1 MITFNPDKFG
11 YYEVDGRTTYSKMEA
26 AEWAH
31 LNKSKVRWN
40 FNDVAFS
47 SVDWSVEPSSSLW
60 DLYKARARQ
69 IRAAYDYVVL
79 WYSGGSDSHNMLLAW
94 IDAGLKIDEIA
105 TTWNYETTGDAQNH
119 YNAEITNVV
128 LPDIKKL
135 QDSGLEF
142 KFRIIDMAEPSLKLF
157 DVWGTNFEYNIN
169 CHFSP
174 NNPARAM
181 FRETISDYKNMIA
194 EGKKLCFV
202 WGKEKPYVD
211 HDQTLN
217 KFYVHFLDNGDNCV
231 SPYVQKKYYHGWYD
245 EFFYWTPDFPLIPVK
260 QAHVL
265 LNFAKQVDE
274 INRNKVLHTHQ
285 SGTVVVEGL
294 RLLKNMSVNSNIV
307 KRLLY
312 PKWSDS
318 IFCNGKTSSFTYS
331 LRDDWFFL
339 GNLEQKKRFIEITNT
354 YYNRIDP
361 TDKKRITILPMFS
374 RKYYL

>member
-1 MITFNPDKFG
+1 MITFSPDKFG
-11 YYEVDGRTTYSKMEA
+11 YYEVDGRTTYSKLEA
-26 AEWAH
+26 AEWAR
-31 LNKSKVRWN
+31 LNKSNVRWI
-40 FNDVAFS
+40 FNDDVFGS
-47 SVDWSVEPSSSLW
+47 LDWTQEPTTSLW

-69 IRAAYDYVVL
+69 IREAYDYVVL

-105 TTWNYETTGDAQNH
+105 TTWNYETTGDPQNH

-142 KFRIIDMAEPSLKLF
+142 KFRIIDMAQPSLMLF
-157 DVWGTNFEYNIN
+157 DMWGTEFEYNIN

-181 FRETISDYKNMIA
+181 FRETIPEYKNMIT

-202 WGKEKPYVD
+202 WGKEKPIMGYVPQINR
-211 HDQTLN
+211 HY
-217 KFYVHFLDNGDNCV
+217 FHFVDNADNCV
-231 SPYVQKKYYHGWYD
+231 SPYVQRKYYQGWYD

-260 QAHVL
+260 QAHVIK
-265 LNFAKQVDE
+265 NFLEHATD
-274 INRNKVLHTHQ
+274 NKLFC
-285 SGTVVVEGL
+285 EY
-294 RLLKNMSVNSNIV
+294 SVNGYSSKLNKYLRDNVI
-307 KRLLY
+307 KLLIY
-312 PKWSDS
+312 PKWSND

-354 YYNRIDP
+354 YYKKIDP
-361 TDKKRITILPMFS
+361 DDSKRTFVSQMNS
-374 RKYYL
+374 RKYVI

>member
-11 YYEVDGRTTYSKMEA
+11 YYEVDNRTTYSKMEA

-31 LNKSKVRWN
+31 LNKSKIRWN
-40 FNDVAFS
+40 FNDEIFS
-47 SVDWSVEPSSSLW
+47 KIDWSQEPKESLW
-60 DLYKARARQ
+60 ELYKSRARQ

-105 TTWNYETTGDAQNH
+105 TTWNYETTGDPQNH

-135 QDSGLEF
+135 QESGIDF

-181 FRETISDYKNMIA
+181 LRETVSDYKNMIA
-194 EGKKLCFV
+194 QGKKLCFV
-202 WGKEKPYVD
+202 WGKEKPFID
-211 HDQTLN
+211 HDPVSN
-217 KFYVHFLDNGDNCV
+217 KFYTHFLDNGDNCV
-231 SPYVQKKYYHGWYD
+231 SPYVQSRYYEGWYD

-265 LNFAKQVDE
+265 INFAKYADAVNTVGVHRTHDE
-274 INRNKVLHTHQ
+274 AEQYNTGI
-285 SGTVVVEGL
+285 
-294 RLLKNMSVNSNIV
+294 RLLKTVSVKSNVV
-307 KRLLY
+307 KLLLY
-312 PKWSDS
+312 PKWSND
-318 IFCNGKTSSFTYS
+318 IFSNGKTSSFTYS
-331 LRDDWFFL
+331 MRDDWFFL

-361 TDKKRITILPMFS
+361 TDKKRITVSPMFS

>member
-11 YYEVDGRTTYSKMEA
+11 FYQVGDKTTYSKLEA

-31 LNKSKVRWN
+31 LNKSNVQWN
-40 FNDVAFS
+40 FNDHVFS
-47 SVDWSVEPSSSLW
+47 KINWSEEPKESLW
-60 DLYKARARQ
+60 ELYKARARQ

-135 QDSGLEF
+135 QDSGIDF
-142 KFRIIDMAEPSLKLF
+142 KFRIIDMAEPTLKLF
-157 DVWGTNFEYNIN
+157 DVWGSEFEYNIN

-181 FRETISDYKNMIA
+181 FRESVTDYKDMIS

-202 WGKEKPYVD
+202 WGKEKPYVNYIPSID
-211 HDQTLN
+211 RYYFN
-217 KFYVHFLDNGDNCV
+217 FFDNGDNCV
-231 SPYVQKKYYHGWYD
+231 SPYVQRRYYEGWYD

-265 LNFAKQVDE
+265 INFMRYASDENRSRMLDQYKAVNDYDFGLN
-274 INRNKVLHTHQ
+274 
-285 SGTVVVEGL
+285 
-294 RLLKNMSVNSNIV
+294 LKNISLKSSIV
-307 KRLLY
+307 KLLLY
-312 PKWSDS
+312 PKWSND

-339 GNLEQKKRFIEITNT
+339 GNLEQKKKFIEITNT

-361 TDKKRITILPMFS
+361 TDKKRISVSPMFG
-374 RKYYL
+374 RKYLI